1 MRVPLA
7 HRTVSIKS
15 TSNRLSYA
23 GIQINSFVWDSPVND
38 VSDASASHNSPPDP
52 ARGRRSPAHT
62 LLVLL
67 LAVETLL
74 LAGAA
79 LFLLWEL
86 VVEVPTSYG
95 TAVAMLV
102 IVLVAAVW
110 LAFVTFAVWNGR
122 PWSRGAALFWQL
134 VQIAIA
140 VGSFQGAFARPDI
153 GWFLLVPAVLVIV
166 LLFARSVLAATARRD

>member
-1 MRVPLA
+1 M
-7 HRTVSIKS
+7 SDI
-15 TSNRLSYA
+15 
-23 GIQINSFVWDSPVND
+23 
-38 VSDASASHNSPPDP
+38 SDASAPHGVPPDLP
-52 ARGRRSPAHT
+52 GGRRSPAHT

-67 LAVETLL
+67 LGAETLL

-86 VVEVPTSYG
+86 VVEVPTSYA

-102 IVLVAAVW
+102 LVAVAAVW
-110 LAFVTFAVWNGR
+110 LAFVTLAVWNGR

-134 VQIAIA
+134 VQVAIA
-140 VGSFQGAFARPDI
+140 VGSFQGVFARPDI

-166 LLFARSVLAATARRD
+166 LLFTRSVLRATARRD